1 MLAKGIAYAL
11 GACFVWG
18 LIFVAPLFMEGF
30 SPIEIAIGRYTV
42 YGSLSLAILLRGM
55 MQGASHY
62 SFSIWIRAIGFSFV
76 LSLGY
81 YPALILSIR
90 YANAAVAALISGLAP
105 IAIAFYGNWREREC
119 NFRALLLPSILILC
133 GLVLINAPHLHA
145 SAVPVDYLLGLG
157 FAVLSLCAWV
167 GYVVANS
174 RFLKNNPQIEPGEW
188 TTLIGVGT
196 LFWTAFS
203 VLIIGFFYLEYFE
216 PQYYSTDN
224 PEFVAYIITCIMLGL
239 ICSWLG
245 QFFWN
250 KASIYLPV
258 SLAGQ
263 ITVCETIFALC
274 FVYAVEQR
282 LPPQGEVVG
291 IMLFLFAILLA
302 LRGARGRPSGRRL
315 PHD

>member
-30 SPIEIAIGRYTV
+30 SPMEIAIGRYTV
-42 YGSLSLAILLRGM
+42 YGSLSLAILLRAM
-55 MQGASHY
+55 VQGACQY
-62 SFSIWIRAIGFSFV
+62 PFSIWTKAVAFSFV

-90 YANAAVAALISGLAP
+90 YANASVSALIAGLAP

-119 NFRALLLPSILILC
+119 SFRTLIIPSLLILC
-133 GLVLINAPHLHA
+133 GLMMIN
-145 SAVPVDYLLGLG
+145 VPQWRGSEVPSDYLFGLG
-157 FAVLSLCAWV
+157 CALLSLCAWV

-174 RFLKNNPQIEPGEW
+174 RFLKRNPHIPSSDW

-196 LFWTAFS
+196 LFWTVVS

-216 PQYYSTDN
+216 PQSYTIND
-224 PEFVAYIITCIMLGL
+224 PEFISYIVGCVVLGL

-250 KASIYLPV
+250 KASMYLPV

-263 ITVCETIFALC
+263 ITVFETIFALC
-274 FVYAVEQR
+274 FVYLVEQR
-282 LPPQGEVVG
+282 FPPQKEIWG
-291 IMLFLFAILLA
+291 IMLFLCAILLA
-302 LRGARGRPSGRRL
+302 LRASTRVK
-315 PHD
+315 DEA

>member
-42 YGSLSLAILLRGM
+42 YGSLSLAILLRAM
-55 MQGASHY
+55 IHGACSY
-62 SFSIWIRAIGFSFV
+62 PFSIWIRAVAFSFV

-119 NFRALLLPSILILC
+119 NFRTLLLPSVLILC
-133 GLVLINAPHLHA
+133 GLVLINVPHLHA
-145 SAVPVDYLLGLG
+145 SEVPGDYLIGLG
-157 FAVLSLCAWV
+157 CALLSLCAWV

-174 RFLKNNPQIEPGEW
+174 RFLKSNPQVEASHW

-196 LFWTAFS
+196 LFWTVVS

-216 PQYYSTDN
+216 PQYYSIND
-224 PEFVAYIITCIMLGL
+224 PEFISYIVGCIVLGL
-239 ICSWLG
+239 ICSWMG

-250 KASIYLPV
+250 KASTYLPV

-263 ITVCETIFALC
+263 ITVCETIFALG

-282 LPPQGEVVG
+282 FPPQKEVLG
-291 IMLFLFAILLA
+291 IILFLFAILLA
-302 LRGARGRPSGRRL
+302 LRAAKASVEKEP
-315 PHD
+315 